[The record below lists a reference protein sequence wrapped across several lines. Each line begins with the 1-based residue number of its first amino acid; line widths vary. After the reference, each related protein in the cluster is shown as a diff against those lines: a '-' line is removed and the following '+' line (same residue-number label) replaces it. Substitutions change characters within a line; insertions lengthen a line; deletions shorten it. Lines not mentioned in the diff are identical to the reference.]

1 MARNVVSKKS
11 NRKTSLVYSDSL
23 NAVER
28 ISQTRFGKSATPL
41 RKFGSKEIANT
52 VCEIDGGKDLAITS
66 CQIQFCMMRLLSLL
80 GVLEYG
86 RFAA

>member
-1 MARNVVSKKS
+1 MARNVVSKKLD
-11 NRKTSLVYSDSL
+11 RKASLVYSDSL
-23 NAVER
+23 NADEG
-28 ISQTRFGKSATPL
+28 IAQMRFGKSATPL